1 MRASIGISRRAFTLI
16 ELLVVIAIIA
26 VLVGIL
32 LPGLGSARKAAR
44 VGVCMGQMQQ
54 LGRGTAN
61 YGGDTR
67 GSMASFWWNP
77 GDKLSQFPDL
87 NPAGATPF
95 SHSDQAVDIARRRGV
110 KRNQPR
116 ITDRLVDRD
125 FTHLLLI
132 DAGYFSE
139 RIPEPAVICPEDRAT
154 LLWART
160 GPDGMLALRA
170 SGQALN
176 ESSNPFEMLM
186 PYASSYQAIPYAWCR
201 DQISGTLTTV
211 QQDPGEHRLYLI
223 PQLPI
228 GGRRLDEV
236 SFPGQKVAYFDL
248 FDRHKYKRTIFY
260 AYPQAAEPLVF
271 FDGSVR
277 VIKTA
282 DANPGWNPNTPF
294 SNAPTTYAYN
304 PGFWGPVEPPTLSG
318 AATDTVK
325 GYYRWTKHGLH
336 GVDVGGQEN

>member
-1 MRASIGISRRAFTLI
+1 MRATDGISRGGFTLI

-32 LPGLGSARKAAR
+32 LPAMGSARRVAR
-44 VGVCMGQMQQ
+44 MGVCSGQMQQ

-61 YGGDTR
+61 YSGDTR

-77 GDKLSQFPDL
+77 GVSYSQFPDL

-132 DAGYFSE
+132 DAGYFTD
-139 RIPEPAVICPEDRAT
+139 RLPEPAVICPEDRAT
-154 LLWART
+154 LLWSRT

-170 SGQALN
+170 SGQALL
-176 ESSNPFEMLM
+176 ESSDPFEMLM
-186 PYASSYQAIPYAWCR
+186 PYASSYQAVPYAWAP
-201 DQISGTLTTV
+201 DQGSGTKTTV
-211 QQDPGEHRLYLI
+211 QQDPAEHRLYQI
-223 PQLPI
+223 PVLPI
-228 GGRRLDEV
+228 GGRRLDDV
-236 SFPGQKVAYFDL
+236 SFPSQKVAYFDL
-248 FDRHKYKRTIFY
+248 FDRHKYKRPIFY
-260 AYPQAAEPLVF
+260 AYPQAAEPLAF

-277 VIKTA
+277 VIKTSQS
-282 DANPGWNPNTPF
+282 NPGWNPNTPN
-294 SNAPTTYAYN
+294 SNAPTSYLYN
-304 PGFWGPVEPPTLSG
+304 PGYWGPVDPPTLSG
-318 AATDTVK
+318 AATDPVK

-336 GVDVGGQEN
+336 GVDVGGVEN